1 METKFMLEMSELAN
15 TETKKHITVLGA
27 GVAGLVAAYE
37 LEKMGHT
44 VDIME
49 ASNRIGGRVWTHR
62 FGTEKDAP
70 YAELG
75 AMRIPS
81 DHQHTLHYVKEMGLA
96 DRLCKFVTVFEEQ
109 NAFINVEGKIFKMKD
124 APRIFQQRY
133 QGIFTDE
140 RYSEQTRLFAA
151 WLKTIVDTISP
162 GDLRESLD
170 SDLKSHLMDE
180 LERLDLSR
188 YFLEDGE
195 KIDLQRFV
203 KENPGFRARCSKA
216 LDMFLGDIV
225 VETSSD
231 LLQIKGGTQL
241 LIDRL
246 VESVKAE
253 INCNRPVVGIK
264 VKDGYTQIDY
274 LENGERKTR
283 DCEYVL
289 CTIPFTVM
297 RKMELEGFDSR
308 KIDSI
313 HNTVYCPATKVAF
326 HTKENFWEKQGIKG
340 GASFSGAGV
349 RQSYYPSVK
358 FNPERGSVMLASYTI
373 GDDADRLGNM
383 SDSERHNYVKDVVS
397 NVHPELQQQ
406 GMIQDVASIAW
417 GNYEWSAGGCTI
429 HWDDSNHTANYLE
442 AARPQNNLF
451 FAGEHCSKYPAWIQG
466 SIESTL
472 EAVYDIVSHKDTVP
486 ATVTTSSKTVSK
498 KELVTA

>member
-140 RYSEQTRLFAA
+140 RYSEQTRIFAA

-195 KIDLQRFV
+195 KIDLQSFV

-297 RKMELEGFDSR
+297 RKMELE
-308 KIDSI
+308 
-313 HNTVYCPATKVAF
+313 
-326 HTKENFWEKQGIKG
+326 
-340 GASFSGAGV
+340 
-349 RQSYYPSVK
+349 
-358 FNPERGSVMLASYTI
+358 
-373 GDDADRLGNM
+373 
-383 SDSERHNYVKDVVS
+383 
-397 NVHPELQQQ
+397 
-406 GMIQDVASIAW
+406 
-417 GNYEWSAGGCTI
+417 
-429 HWDDSNHTANYLE
+429 
-442 AARPQNNLF
+442 
-451 FAGEHCSKYPAWIQG
+451 
-466 SIESTL
+466 
-472 EAVYDIVSHKDTVP
+472 
-486 ATVTTSSKTVSK
+486 
-498 KELVTA
+498 